1 MCKIERSK
9 LTLPEQPITFATMSE
24 EVYEDDVMEEGE
36 MSFLEHLE
44 VLRWHLVRAVSSIF
58 VFGIVA
64 FISKSFIFDT
74 VLLGPKSPQFW
85 TYRKLCELSDKF
97 GLSDLLCITDIPF
110 ELINIS
116 MAGQFTTHIIVSI
129 IAGFIV
135 SFPYV
140 VFELWRFIKPGLYEG
155 ERKYATGMVF
165 YTSVLFI
172 LGVLFGYYII
182 APLSVNFLGSYRVS
196 ELVVNQIDLNSYF
209 STIATLV
216 LASGL
221 VFELP
226 VLMYFLTK
234 IGVVTPAGLRQ
245 YRKHAVVGVLILA
258 AVITPPDVSSQIL
271 VFFPL
276 MFLYEVSILVSAFVL
291 RNEEKANTDI

>member
-1 MCKIERSK
+1 
-9 LTLPEQPITFATMSE
+9 MSE
-24 EVYEDDVMEEGE
+24 EVYEDDVMEQGE

-58 VFGIVA
+58 IFAIVA
-64 FISKSFIFDT
+64 FASKSFIFDT
-74 VLLGPKSPQFW
+74 LLLGPKHAGFW
-85 TYRKLCELSDKF
+85 TYRMLCKLADKF

-116 MAGQFTTHIIVSI
+116 MAGQFTTHIVVSI

-155 ERKYATGMVF
+155 ERKYASGMVF
-165 YTSVLFI
+165 YTSFLFI

-182 APLSVNFLGSYRVS
+182 APLSVNFLGSYQVS
-196 ELVVNQIDLNSYF
+196 ELIVNQIDLNSYF

-216 LASGL
+216 LASGM

-226 VLMYFLTK
+226 VLIYFLTK
-234 IGVVTPAGLRQ
+234 IGVVTPDSLRQ
-245 YRKHAVVGVLILA
+245 YRKHAVVGILILA
-258 AVITPPDVSSQIL
+258 AVITPPDVSSQVL

-276 MFLYEVSILVSAFVL
+276 MFLYEVSIWVSALVVK
-291 RNEEKANTDI
+291 NDENSNTDI

>member
-1 MCKIERSK
+1 
-9 LTLPEQPITFATMSE
+9 MSE
-24 EVYEDDVMEEGE
+24 EVYEDDVPEEGE

-44 VLRWHLVRAVSSIF
+44 VLRWHLVRAVASIF
-58 VFGIVA
+58 IFGIIA
-64 FISKSFIFDT
+64 FVSKSFIFDT
-74 VLLGPKSPQFW
+74 VLLGPKSGDFW
-85 TYRKLCELSDKF
+85 TYRMLCNLSERF
-97 GLSDLLCITDIPF
+97 GLSDLLCITEIPF
-110 ELINIS
+110 DLINIS

-226 VLMYFLTK
+226 VLIYFLTK
-234 IGVVTPAGLRQ
+234 IGVVTPDSLRQ

-258 AVITPPDVSSQIL
+258 AVITPPDVSSQVL

-276 MFLYEVSILVSAFVL
+276 MFLYEISILVSALVL
-291 RNEEKANTDI
+291 RNEEKANADI

>member
-1 MCKIERSK
+1 
-9 LTLPEQPITFATMSE
+9 MSE
-24 EVYEDDVMEEGE
+24 KQLNDGVTEQGE

-44 VLRWHLVRAVSSIF
+44 VLRWHLVRSVSSIF
-58 VFGIVA
+58 IFAIAA
-64 FISKSFIFDT
+64 FIAKGFIFDT
-74 VLLGPKSPQFW
+74 LLLGPKSPNFW
-85 TYRKLCELSDKF
+85 TYRMLCKLSERF

-135 SFPYV
+135 SFPYI
-140 VFELWRFIKPGLYEG
+140 VFEIWRFIKPGLYEG
-155 ERKYATGMVF
+155 ERKYTTGMVF
-165 YTSVLFI
+165 YTSVLFM

-216 LASGL
+216 LASGV

-226 VLMYFLTK
+226 ILIYFLTK
-234 IGVVTPAGLRQ
+234 IGVVTPDSLRQ
-245 YRKHAVVGVLILA
+245 YRKHAVVGILILA

-291 RNEEKANTDI
+291 RNQEKANADI

>member
-1 MCKIERSK
+1 MSRE
-9 LTLPEQPITFATMSE
+9 LPEAELPQ
-24 EVYEDDVMEEGE
+24 EGE

-44 VLRWHLVRAVSSIF
+44 VLRWHLVRSVSAIF
-58 VFGIVA
+58 IVA
-64 FISKSFIFDT
+64 IAAFIAKGFIFDT
-74 VLLGPKSPQFW
+74 LLLGPKNPDFW
-85 TYRKLCELSDKF
+85 TYRKLCELSEKF
-97 GLSDLLCITDIPF
+97 NLSDLLCITEIPF
-110 ELINIS
+110 DLINIS
-116 MAGQFTTHIIVSI
+116 MAGQFSTHIFVSI
-129 IAGFIV
+129 IAGV
-135 SFPYV
+135 VVAFPYIM
-140 VFELWRFIKPGLYEG
+140 FEIWRFIKPGLYST
-155 ERKYATGMVF
+155 ERKYASGMVF

-196 ELVVNQIDLNSYF
+196 ETVMNQIDLNSYF

-216 LASGL
+216 LASGA

-234 IGVVTPAGLRQ
+234 IGLVTPALLRQ
-245 YRKHAVVGVLILA
+245 YRRHAVVGILILS

-276 MFLYEVSILVSAFVL
+276 MLLYEVSIWVSAIVL
-291 RNEEKANTDI
+291 RNEAKANTDI

>member
-1 MCKIERSK
+1 
-9 LTLPEQPITFATMSE
+9 MSE
-24 EVYEDDVMEEGE
+24 KQLNDGVTEQGE

-44 VLRWHLVRAVSSIF
+44 VLRWHLVRSVSSIF
-58 VFGIVA
+58 IFAIAA
-64 FISKSFIFDT
+64 FIAKGFIFDT
-74 VLLGPKSPQFW
+74 LLLGPKSPNFW
-85 TYRKLCELSDKF
+85 TYRMLCKLSERF

-135 SFPYV
+135 SFPYI
-140 VFELWRFIKPGLYEG
+140 VFEIWRFIKPGLYEG

-165 YTSVLFI
+165 YTSVLFM

-216 LASGL
+216 LASGV

-226 VLMYFLTK
+226 ILIYFLTK
-234 IGVVTPAGLRQ
+234 IGVVTPDSLRQ
-245 YRKHAVVGVLILA
+245 YRKHAVVGILILA

-291 RNEEKANTDI
+291 RNQEKANADI

>member
-1 MCKIERSK
+1 
-9 LTLPEQPITFATMSE
+9 MSE
-24 EVYEDDVMEEGE
+24 KQLNDGVTEQGE

-44 VLRWHLVRAVSSIF
+44 VLRWHLVRSVSSIF
-58 VFGIVA
+58 IFAIAA
-64 FISKSFIFDT
+64 FIAKGFIFDT
-74 VLLGPKSPQFW
+74 LLLGPKGPNFW
-85 TYRKLCELSDKF
+85 TYRMLCKLSERF

-135 SFPYV
+135 SFPYI
-140 VFELWRFIKPGLYEG
+140 VFEIWRFIKPGLYEG

-165 YTSVLFI
+165 YTSVLFM

-216 LASGL
+216 LASGV

-226 VLMYFLTK
+226 ILIYFLTK
-234 IGVVTPAGLRQ
+234 IGVVTPDSLRQ
-245 YRKHAVVGVLILA
+245 YRKHAVVGILILA

-291 RNEEKANTDI
+291 RNQEKANADI